1 MYEAIL
7 RWVRLRERVCV
18 GLKGDESLDRLVKG
32 GGEGL
37 GLMKE
42 VRGVV
47 RGVIELCVYK
57 KGDEGSIEEETRR
70 KRLSERSKDSEKKEE
85 E

>member
-1 MYEAIL
+1 MVYEAIL

-47 RGVIELCVYK
+47 RGVSELCVYK
-57 KGDEGSIEEETRR
+57 KGDEGSVEEENEEETFER
-70 KRLSERSKDSEKKEE
+70 KK
-85 E
+85 